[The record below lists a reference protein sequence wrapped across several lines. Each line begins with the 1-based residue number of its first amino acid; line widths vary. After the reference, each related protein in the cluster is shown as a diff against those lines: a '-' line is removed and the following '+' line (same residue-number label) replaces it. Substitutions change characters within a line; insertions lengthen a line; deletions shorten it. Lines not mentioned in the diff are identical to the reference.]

1 MIKFLGKYFS
11 ILQDLDS
18 IENITESVNQ
28 GIKFRGTNLM
38 VLVFAIFIAS
48 LGLNINSTP
57 VVIGAMLISP
67 LMGPIIGIGF
77 SASTYKLS
85 LLKDSIKNYL
95 FATVVSLITST
106 IYFLLSPI
114 DDAQTELL
122 ARTSPNIY
130 DVLIALFGGFAGIAA
145 ITSKHKGNIL
155 PGAAIA
161 TALMPPLCTA
171 GYGIATWQLSFSLGA
186 LYLYFINTVFIILSS
201 YLYLKFTDFPIQ
213 NEDQNP
219 SLIRTNRIIFWI
231 SVITI
236 LPSIYLGYD
245 LVNKNQFI
253 RNANKYINNE
263 FNLTNTLVVKKS
275 INPSKQLVQL
285 YLAGAKIDSIEISNL
300 ISQKRNYKLLNTKI
314 EINQGATFELNSKRI
329 DEKQNLEKSNSTLI
343 NIIDSLT
350 SKQLVFR
357 SLVNEIKFV
366 DSNIDTIYIINNTLS
381 INERD
386 NQNITVILE
395 KSRNGSAKAID
406 SSKILSWFKTRLPN
420 DSVRIK
426 ILK

>member
-1 MIKFLGKYFS
+1 MFKFLGKYFS

-77 SASTYKLS
+77 SASTYKLD
-85 LLKDSIKNYL
+85 LLKDSIKNYF

-219 SLIRTNRIIFWI
+219 SSIRTNRIIFWV

-245 LVNKNQFI
+245 LINKNQFI

-263 FNLTNTLVVKKS
+263 FNLTNTLVVKRS
-275 INPSKQLVQL
+275 INPSKQLIQL
-285 YLAGAKIDSIEISNL
+285 Y
-300 ISQKRNYKLLNTKI
+300 
-314 EINQGATFELNSKRI
+314 TFDLNSKRI

>member
-1 MIKFLGKYFS
+1 M
-11 ILQDLDS
+11 
-18 IENITESVNQ
+18 
-28 GIKFRGTNLM
+28 
-38 VLVFAIFIAS
+38 
-48 LGLNINSTP
+48 
-57 VVIGAMLISP
+57 
-67 LMGPIIGIGF
+67 
-77 SASTYKLS
+77 
-85 LLKDSIKNYL
+85 
-95 FATVVSLITST
+95 
-106 IYFLLSPI
+106 
-114 DDAQTELL
+114 
-122 ARTSPNIY
+122 
-130 DVLIALFGGFAGIAA
+130 
-145 ITSKHKGNIL
+145 
-155 PGAAIA
+155 
-161 TALMPPLCTA
+161 
-171 GYGIATWQLSFSLGA
+171 
-186 LYLYFINTVFIILSS
+186 
-201 YLYLKFTDFPIQ
+201 
-213 NEDQNP
+213 
-219 SLIRTNRIIFWI
+219 IRTNRIIFWI

-300 ISQKRNYKLLNTKI
+300 ISQRKNYKLLNTKI